1 MTYPT
6 VNIAHMLAMQAWQR
20 AKAELYSVLEAHVA
34 ERVGEHESFLKKKET
49 IDKFIVDFEENH
61 L

>member
-6 VNIAHMLAMQAWQR
+6 VNIAHMLARQAWQR

-34 ERVGEHESFLKKKET
+34 ERVGEHEPYLKKERA
-49 IDKFIVDFEENH
+49 IEKFIKDFEDNH

>member
-6 VNIAHMLAMQAWQR
+6 VNIAHMLARQAWQR
-20 AKAELYSVLEAHVA
+20 AKAELCCVLEAHVA
-34 ERVGEHESFLKKKET
+34 KQTGEHESFIKKKEA
-49 IDKFIVDFEENH
+49 IDRFIMDFEDYY